1 MCRKTKKGFII
12 EEIEK
17 SGYPLEL
24 YISGILK
31 DQEWSIFPNQYY
43 YDKDS
48 GKGREFD
55 IRAEK
60 EYLLNELDSV
70 LTIRLLIECKKIP
83 GNAWTFFEGPH
94 LHGGS
99 IASFPTMVTILDSF
113 DINSNDAMEKI
124 WVPLLDESLHYD
136 KGFFASGYKEIVLDR
151 KQSKKSDISN
161 IWDSEITL
169 IKTIP
174 SERQDCLSEEIMVS
188 LVDDFKTDGFDSWHS
203 SKAPQCI
210 YVLFPLIVFQG
221 DIYST
226 SFPLSEKNL
235 KETDYICLN
244 RDYKSANYKFS
255 GTIDILKK
263 DYFKHYL
270 IELERDF
277 QKIMQSTI
285 TNWEAFIDKE
295 KDLLYLNNQR

>member
-1 MCRKTKKGFII
+1 MGKKTKKEFII

-17 SGYPLEL
+17 SGYPLE
-24 YISGILK
+24 YYVSGILR
-31 DQEWSIFPNQYY
+31 DQEWSVFPNQFYF
-43 YDKDS
+43 DKDS

-60 EYLLNELDSV
+60 EYIIDELDAV

-83 GNAWTFFEGPH
+83 GNAWVFFDGPQ
-94 LHGGS
+94 LQNTR
-99 IASFPTMVTILDSF
+99 IASFPTMVTILDAF
-113 DINSNDAMEKI
+113 GINSEDATEKI
-124 WVPLLDESLHYD
+124 GVPLLFENLHYD

-174 SERQDCLSEEIMVS
+174 SEIQDCLSDELMALLI
-188 LVDDFKTDGFDSWHS
+188 DGFKTDGFDSWHS
-203 SKAPQCI
+203 SGASQCI
-210 YVLFPLIVFQG
+210 YFLYPLIVFQG

-226 SFPLSEKNL
+226 SFPLSEETL
-235 KETDYICLN
+235 KETDYICLS
-244 RDYKSANYKFS
+244 RDYKSANYEFK
-255 GTIDILKK
+255 GAIDILKK
-263 DYFKHYL
+263 EYFEKYL

-277 QKIMQSTI
+277 RKIKQSI
-285 TNWEAFIDKE
+285 ISNWGEFIDKE
-295 KDLLYLNNQR
+295 KDLLYLNSQR

>member
-1 MCRKTKKGFII
+1 MCKKTKKEFII

-24 YISGILK
+24 YVSGILK
-31 DQEWSIFPNQYY
+31 DQDWSIFPNQFYF
-43 YDKDS
+43 DKDS

-60 EYLLNELDSV
+60 EYIIDELDSL

-83 GNAWTFFEGPH
+83 GNAWVFFEGPQIQNTP
-94 LHGGS
+94 
-99 IASFPTMVTILDSF
+99 IASFPTIVTILDALG
-113 DINSNDAMEKI
+113 INSEDATNKI
-124 WVPLLDESLHYD
+124 VLPLLFEKLHYD

-174 SERQDCLSEEIMVS
+174 SEIQDCLSDELMVS
-188 LVDDFKTDGFDSWHS
+188 QIDDFKTDGFDSWHS
-203 SKAPQCI
+203 SGASQRI
-210 YVLFPLIVFQG
+210 YFLYPLIVFQG

-226 SFPLSEKNL
+226 SFPLSEENL
-235 KETDYICLN
+235 IETDYICLS
-244 RDYKSANYKFS
+244 RDYKSAEYEFD
-255 GTIDILKK
+255 GAIDILKK
-263 DYFKHYL
+263 EYFEKYL
-270 IELERDF
+270 IELEGDF
-277 QKIMQSTI
+277 QKIKQSTI
-285 TNWEAFIDKE
+285 SNWGEFIDKE
-295 KDLLYLNNQR
+295 KDLLYLNSQR